1 MKSKGEKSMKF
12 VPETVASFFG
22 HQRIQ
27 YSIPAYQ
34 RAYSW
39 EEQQTRTF
47 LEDLVEHKNSS
58 ESNPYCYG
66 NILLETI
73 ADGRKYE
80 IIDGQQRITTLS
92 IFMRALLNTFAERI
106 AEGHVFTNS
115 DGDYINV
122 EDEEDIYFKDHG
134 IIKLRP
140 TSYDRNC
147 FDTIIIENQA
157 DFICSTPSQERMLNA
172 KKFFIEELQ
181 KLCDVDLVSVF
192 ETVQNAIVN
201 HIELTGKKES
211 ALMFELQNNRGKD
224 LTNLEKLKSFLMYQ
238 LYVYSQPDET
248 NSNIESVA
256 EYFNSIYQIVNQMSL
271 QLGNDEDDGSN
282 SVVNEDNILIYHSYA
297 YSRKNFGYR
306 NLNDIFEEFKLVPNE
321 EKVSWIISYTRELNS
336 SFKSIN
342 NVLAINDTN
351 LKKLKKMR
359 IPFFAYPFI
368 IKGYKDRDSL
378 PKLFELLEVISFRYK
393 LIGSRADIRG
403 RLNDLIRDF
412 DGDVESLSKKM
423 QKKMEEAY
431 YWGDKKFL
439 ETLDGNMYQNSM
451 IKYLLW
457 EYEQYLQRKG
467 YVISGNVKIENE
479 SIEHISPQTEPDEN
493 VSKGY
498 QIEENGLYSK
508 EFREN
513 YINRLGNLML
523 ISQSHNSSIG
533 NKSFKIKLESY
544 INNPLLCQQKQISD
558 FVEDKSNPKWD
569 AKSIEQRHS
578 AIVSFAKDRWAF
590 IKE

>member
-1 MKSKGEKSMKF
+1 MKF

-39 EEQQTRTF
+39 EELQTKTF

-73 ADGRKYE
+73 VDGKKYE

-115 DGDYINV
+115 DGDSISV

-140 TSYDRNC
+140 TTYDQAC

-157 DFICSTPSQERMLNA
+157 GFICITPSQRRMLNA
-172 KKFFIEELQ
+172 KKFFTEELK
-181 KLCDVDLVSVF
+181 KLSNEDLLSVF
-192 ETVQNAIVN
+192 ETVQSAIVN

-238 LYVYSQPDET
+238 LYVFSQPDET
-248 NSNIESVA
+248 NSNIEAVTN
-256 EYFNSIYQIVNQMSL
+256 YFNPIYNIVNQMSL
-271 QLGNDEDDGSN
+271 QLGNDEDDVSN

-306 NLNDIFEEFKLVPNE
+306 NLNDIVEEFKSVPNE
-321 EKVSWIISYTRELNS
+321 EKVSWIISYSRELYS
-336 SFKSIN
+336 SFTSIQQI
-342 NVLAINDTN
+342 LTMNDKYLN
-351 LKKLKKMR
+351 KLKKMK
-359 IPFFAYPFI
+359 IPFFVYPFI
-368 IKGYKDRDSL
+368 IKGYKNKDSL
-378 PKLFELLEVISFRYK
+378 PKLFKLLEVLSFRYK

-403 RLNDLIRDF
+403 RLNDLIREF
-412 DGDVESLSKKM
+412 DGNVELLSKKI
-423 QKKMEEAY
+423 QEKMEEAY

-439 ETLDGNMYQNSM
+439 EILNGNMYQNSM
-451 IKYLLW
+451 INYLLW

-467 YVISGNVKIENE
+467 YVISGDVKIENE
-479 SIEHISPQTEPDEN
+479 SIEHISPQTEPEER
-493 VSKGY
+493 VSTGY
-498 QIEENGLYSK
+498 QIEENGFYSK

-533 NKSFKIKLESY
+533 NSPFNVKLESY
-544 INNPLLCQQKQISD
+544 INNPLLRQQKEISD
-558 FVEDKSNPKWD
+558 FVDDKSNPQWKAD
-569 AKSIEQRHS
+569 SIDKRHS
-578 AIVSFAKDRWAF
+578 IIVSFAKSRWAF
-590 IKE
+590 IEE